1 MSALTPEQAQE
12 TAQGQTTET
21 NVQPEQTT
29 VAGEQG
35 VSTNIEAQKADIER
49 RRQEELNNVDLIPL
63 VLDEELA
70 RYNYGRVTQK

>member
-1 MSALTPEQAQE
+1 MTIKPEQAQE

-35 VSTNIEAQKADIER
+35 VSIDLNAKTGDTLYKQKDNTNQNIS
-49 RRQEELNNVDLIPL
+49 
-63 VLDEELA
+63 
-70 RYNYGRVTQK
+70 